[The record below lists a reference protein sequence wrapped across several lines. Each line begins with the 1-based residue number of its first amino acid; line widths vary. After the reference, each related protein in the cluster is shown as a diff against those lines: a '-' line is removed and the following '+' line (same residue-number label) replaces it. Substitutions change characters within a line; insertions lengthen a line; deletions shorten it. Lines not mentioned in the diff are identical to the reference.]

1 MKFFVFRR
9 IQKLQSLLNIFSPF
23 HLCRPF
29 PDINYLIW
37 LHVIVC
43 FSILV
48 LYISQNFLT
57 FLIPFLNTFPAANE
71 LTENMNNKNSVKWN
85 NDVQPK
91 EFTAS
96 RINQI
101 TWDDAS
107 GRLKITLDGK
117 TIAYIPVVYN

>member
-1 MKFFVFRR
+1 MQVRKLLQNYFINNEEASGNISGAFFG
-9 IQKLQSLLNIFSPF
+9 
-23 HLCRPF
+23 
-29 PDINYLIW
+29 LI
-37 LHVIVC
+37 
-43 FSILV
+43 
-48 LYISQNFLT
+48 
-57 FLIPFLNTFPAANE
+57 
-71 LTENMNNKNSVKWN
+71 ENMNNKNSVKWN
-85 NDVQPK
+85 NDVQSK

>member
-1 MKFFVFRR
+1 M
-9 IQKLQSLLNIFSPF
+9 
-23 HLCRPF
+23 
-29 PDINYLIW
+29 
-37 LHVIVC
+37 C

-57 FLIPFLNTFPAANE
+57 LISFLNTFPAANE

-101 TWDDAS
+101 TWNDAS

>member
-1 MKFFVFRR
+1 
-9 IQKLQSLLNIFSPF
+9 
-23 HLCRPF
+23 
-29 PDINYLIW
+29 
-37 LHVIVC
+37 
-43 FSILV
+43 
-48 LYISQNFLT
+48 
-57 FLIPFLNTFPAANE
+57 
-71 LTENMNNKNSVKWN
+71 MNNKNSVKWN

>member
-1 MKFFVFRR
+1 MINAFKKAF
-9 IQKLQSLLNIFSPF
+9 ISGLLF
-23 HLCRPF
+23 L
-29 PDINYLIW
+29 
-37 LHVIVC
+37 
-43 FSILV
+43 SI
-48 LYISQNFLT
+48 T
-57 FLIPFLNTFPAANE
+57 C

>member
-1 MKFFVFRR
+1 M
-9 IQKLQSLLNIFSPF
+9 
-23 HLCRPF
+23 
-29 PDINYLIW
+29 
-37 LHVIVC
+37 
-43 FSILV
+43 
-48 LYISQNFLT
+48 T
-57 FLIPFLNTFPAANE
+57 FGAVTPPYSYFITAVVNVTF
-71 LTENMNNKNSVKWN
+71 NMNNKNSVKWN

-91 EFTAS
+91 EFTTS

>member
-1 MKFFVFRR
+1 MKLVGA
-9 IQKLQSLLNIFSPF
+9 
-23 HLCRPF
+23 
-29 PDINYLIW
+29 LI
-37 LHVIVC
+37 VIEP
-43 FSILV
+43 
-48 LYISQNFLT
+48 
-57 FLIPFLNTFPAANE
+57 PFLSSVLRPRIDRSSAPKTC